1 MGLLRCF
8 VEAINKGEPA
18 PLFTGLG
25 TLPSSYKIEVSDDAK
40 PFAIM
45 VPRPVPM
52 PLHTKTKAELQRM
65 KGLGVIEE
73 AEGPTEWC
81 SPCVVV
87 PKGDTVRICSDMT
100 ELNKYVKR
108 EVYPMATVDES
119 LAKLSDGTVFSKLDA
134 NCGFW
139 QIPLAPES
147 IHLTAFLTPFE
158 RFVYKKLMFGLS
170 SAPEVSCKAMSG
182 ILDGVDGVVVHMDDV
197 LVMGRDKAEHDKRLE
212 EVLQR
217 IRAAGMTLNER
228 KCAFAKDSVTFLGM
242 TIDRHGIH
250 AGERVKGIQN
260 FPPPQKVKDV
270 QSFLGMVNQY
280 ARFSPNLAELSTPIR
295 ALLRKDVSW
304 IWDKP

>member
-81 SPCVVV
+81 SPCIVV

-108 EVYPMATVDES
+108 
-119 LAKLSDGTVFSKLDA
+119 
-134 NCGFW
+134 
-139 QIPLAPES
+139 
-147 IHLTAFLTPFE
+147 
-158 RFVYKKLMFGLS
+158 R
-170 SAPEVSCKAMSG
+170 
-182 ILDGVDGVVVHMDDV
+182 
-197 LVMGRDKAEHDKRLE
+197 
-212 EVLQR
+212 
-217 IRAAGMTLNER
+217 TL
-228 KCAFAKDSVTFLGM
+228 
-242 TIDRHGIH
+242 
-250 AGERVKGIQN
+250 
-260 FPPPQKVKDV
+260 
-270 QSFLGMVNQY
+270 
-280 ARFSPNLAELSTPIR
+280 
-295 ALLRKDVSW
+295 
-304 IWDKP
+304 